1 MENRTEQFKKL
12 FRLLDDDIKTAQA
25 LKSMSSKVN
34 ASGNMWAEEW
44 IHTFKLMFDEKDRI
58 QRRISELHA
67 TLFGL
72 PSD

>member
-1 MENRTEQFKKL
+1 MENRMDLFKELFKL
-12 FRLLDDDIKTAQA
+12 IDDDIKTAQA
-25 LKSMSSKVN
+25 LRSMSGKVE
-34 ASGNMWAEEW
+34 ASGDLWTEPWM
-44 IHTFKLMFDEKDRI
+44 HTFKLMFDEKDRI